1 MYLVNIGFASW
12 NLGFTNLRWSP
23 MTISQKNQQ
32 ATIDHVLVANSSWQ
46 TLLCEWCIRAL
57 TTEVQEVS

>member
-1 MYLVNIGFASW
+1 
-12 NLGFTNLRWSP
+12 